1 MTTKIASALFVLML
15 GVGLLCPPAHAQFG
29 SGIVFDPTQSTHAI
43 EQIREAHDLFTTAAQ
58 TRDQIIQSY
67 NLARQMANL
76 PQALYGQ
83 LAAPWTNWSNV
94 SAPNTY
100 GNTAPWTSAVNT
112 GIGSVVAYEKAV
124 LSAPRYLNF
133 NNLDA
138 RSQQIVSSVG
148 ATADL
153 IDGIA
158 MSNLATLGQIRANS
172 EARWRDLEQLQS
184 ATFSSD
190 PAQHTEMATLQR
202 INAATLMQLRAQQEA
217 NQIAAAAAL
226 QQMMLQKMQTDALKQ
241 SLQDAATYGQNYRNT
256 MQPLTTGFTETLNQS
271 NH

>member
-1 MTTKIASALFVLML
+1 MTTKSASLFVALML
-15 GVGLLCPPAHAQFG
+15 GVCLLSLPAHAQFG

-43 EQIREAHDLFTTAAQ
+43 QQIREAQQLYTTAAQ
-58 TRDQIIQSY
+58 TRDQIVQSY

-76 PQALYGQ
+76 PQMLYTQ
-83 LAAPWTNWSNV
+83 LTTPWTNWRNV
-94 SAPNTY
+94 SAANTY
-100 GNTAPWTSAVNT
+100 GNTTPWVNTVNT
-112 GIGSVVAYEKAV
+112 GLGAVQAYEKAV
-124 LSAPRYLNF
+124 LNAPRYANL
-133 NNLDA
+133 NNLDT

-153 IDGIA
+153 SDGIA

-184 ATFSSD
+184 ATYSSD
-190 PAQHTEMATLQR
+190 PSQHTEMATLQR
-202 INAATLMQLRAQQEA
+202 INAATLMQLRAQEEA

-226 QQMMLQKMQTDALKQ
+226 QQMILQKMQTDALKQ
-241 SLQDAATYGQNYRNT
+241 SLQDAATYGQNYRST
-256 MQPLTTGFTETLNQS
+256 MQPLTTGFTETLNRN